1 MLLKAVRGALRFIE
15 KDMASFN
22 YAKLSMLAA
31 PSSWDKGFDELS

>member
-1 MLLKAVRGALRFIE
+1 MLLKAVREALRFIE

-31 PSSWDKGFDELS
+31 LSNGDKRFDELS